1 MAEQEYVV
9 VYAVAYPTVAAARAV
24 LDTIEHPDKDGAV
37 GEYDAAVVEKENG
50 RPHVVKRL
58 DRPHTRILP
67 EWFGGGTLTRKELD
81 EAAQELQA
89 DHAGLIVV
97 GSAAIEPALDQV
109 LAGTPK
115 VVRREMEASI
125 DEITS
130 ELQAAFKD

>member
-1 MAEQEYVV
+1 MAELDYVV
-9 VYAVAYPTVAAARAV
+9 VYAVAYPTVAAAQAV
-24 LDTIEHPDKDGAV
+24 LDTVGHHVVGAD
-37 GEYDAAVVEKENG
+37 YDAAVVENENG
-50 RPHVVKRL
+50 KPHVVKRL
-58 DRPHTRILP
+58 DHPHTRILP
-67 EWFGGGTLTRKELD
+67 EWLGGGTLTRKELD

-109 LAGTPK
+109 LAGTPR

-130 ELQAAFKD
+130 ELQEAFKD

>member
-1 MAEQEYVV
+1 MAELDYVV
-9 VYAVAYPTVAAARAV
+9 VYAVAYPTVAAAQAV
-24 LDTIEHPDKDGAV
+24 LETIGQHVVGAD
-37 GEYDAAVVEKENG
+37 YDAAVVEKENG

-67 EWFGGGTLTRKELD
+67 EWLGGGTLTRKELD
-81 EAAQELQA
+81 EAAQELQT

-109 LAGTPK
+109 LAGNPK

>member
-1 MAEQEYVV
+1 MAELDYVV
-9 VYAVAYPTVAAARAV
+9 VYAVAYPTVAAAQAV
-24 LDTIEHPDKDGAV
+24 LDSVGQHVVGAD
-37 GEYDAAVVEKENG
+37 YDAAVVDKQNG
-50 RPHVVKRL
+50 KPHVVKRL
-58 DRPHTRILP
+58 DHPHTRIIP
-67 EWFGGGTLTRKELD
+67 EWFGGGILTRKELD
-81 EAAQELQA
+81 EAAQELLTDQ
-89 DHAGLIVV
+89 AGLIVI

>member
-1 MAEQEYVV
+1 MAELDYVV
-9 VYAVAYPTVAAARAV
+9 VYAVAYPTVAAAQAV
-24 LDTIEHPDKDGAV
+24 LDSVGQHVVGAD
-37 GEYDAAVVEKENG
+37 YDAAVVDKQNG
-50 RPHVVKRL
+50 KPHVVKRL
-58 DRPHTRILP
+58 DHPHTRIIP

-81 EAAQELQA
+81 EAARELLA
-89 DHAGLIVV
+89 DQAGLIVI

-130 ELQAAFKD
+130 ELQAAFKG

>member
-1 MAEQEYVV
+1 MAELDYVV
-9 VYAVAYPTVAAARAV
+9 VYAVAYPTVAAAQAV
-24 LDTIEHPDKDGAV
+24 LDSVGQHVVGAD
-37 GEYDAAVVEKENG
+37 YDAAVVDKQNG
-50 RPHVVKRL
+50 KPHVVKRL
-58 DRPHTRILP
+58 DHPHTRIIP

-81 EAAQELQA
+81 EAAQELMA
-89 DHAGLIVV
+89 DQAGLIVI